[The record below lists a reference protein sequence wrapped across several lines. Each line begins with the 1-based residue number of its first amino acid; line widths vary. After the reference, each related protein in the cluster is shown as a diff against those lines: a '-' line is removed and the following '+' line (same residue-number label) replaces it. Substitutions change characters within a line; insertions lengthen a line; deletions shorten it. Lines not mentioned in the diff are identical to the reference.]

1 MSCVSLGCMSPG
13 SILTYCM
20 MTGLAISW
28 NRQSFLEINI
38 ELRFETT
45 PWEELIL
52 VFCADRGAPGRVV
65 LSLALVHFE
74 ELIEWS
80 VGAGGGSSR
89 VCMNIL
95 GVKRVPRS
103 LDAVKRS
110 LWQLMGLTADRWLC
124 EREGGGWREGER
136 GHQCHLTCTVY
147 LNFHPQT
154 VIQET
159 QQLTQSRCTYTLM
172 HIDSV
177 CVFVCVWHVRKNW
190 VNAHKKK
197 STKIIFSKRLFHS
210 LFVHFIQSA
219 LLEEGLPPCDR
230 LAFTIMEDKM
240 ECTN

>member
-124 EREGGGWREGER
+124 EREGEGWREGER

-190 VNAHKKK
+190 VNTHKKNQLK
-197 STKIIFSKRLFHS
+197 SFFQNGFFILSSCTLFSR
-210 LFVHFIQSA
+210 HFWRK
-219 LLEEGLPPCDR
+219 GCPPVID
-230 LAFTIMEDKM
+230 
-240 ECTN
+240 